1 MTEQARGKAFA
12 VVISGPSGVGKTT
25 LEQRLIEADDRLVTS
40 ISATT
45 RPPREDE
52 KTGSDYFFVER
63 AVFEKMKDRELVEWA
78 EVHGEY
84 YGTPRR
90 FVENEIADGRNVLL
104 NIDVQCG
111 IRVKNVF
118 RDAVMV
124 FIFPPSFE
132 TLKERILGRGVDATL
147 DLDTRLHNAIKEISA
162 SDQYDYIVV
171 NDNLDEAVGQIQ
183 AIIEAERCRRERQNP
198 AFIDSF
204 NRQE

>member
-1 MTEQARGKAFA
+1 M
-12 VVISGPSGVGKTT
+12 VISGPSGVGKTT
-25 LEQRLIEADDRLVTS
+25 LEQRLIAADDRLVAT

-45 RPPREDE
+45 RPPREDD

-63 AVFEKMKDRELVEWA
+63 DVFEQMKDRELVEWA

-90 FVENEIADGRNVLL
+90 FVENEIADGRIVLL
-104 NIDVQCG
+104 NIDVQGG
-111 IRVKNVF
+111 IRIKNVF

-124 FIFPPSFE
+124 FIFPPSFK